1 VWPLSFGEVATLHN
15 TLHLNRSVDMNFSV
29 LTSQFWSLAL
39 QGLALGLIY
48 ALVSLGYTMVYGV
61 LRLINFANSEVF
73 MVGTFATLY
82 IETHIFGYAISAP
95 SLHGFKLIYTL
106 AAAFLASMLA
116 CALLAIVVE
125 LVAYRRLRARGAN
138 RLASLIS
145 AIGVSIFLL
154 EGMRIITISRPMTT
168 PRLLDKWSFG
178 TFHGANFRIDT
189 MMAIVFPILIFFVL
203 DQFVRRS
210 RLGKSIRAVSMS
222 EENSKLMGINI
233 NRVITLT
240 FCIGGLT
247 TGAAAF
253 LYTTVYENTIFNVG
267 FNMGIAA
274 FTAAVLGGIG
284 NLRGAFFGGLAL
296 GLLEQFAS
304 AVLGSQWKAITVFT
318 VLVVVLLFKP
328 NGLFGEAVQQTRT

>member
-1 VWPLSFGEVATLHN
+1 
-15 TLHLNRSVDMNFSV
+15 MNFSV
-29 LTSQFWSLAL
+29 VTSQFWSLCL

-73 MVGTFATLY
+73 MLGTFATLV
-82 IETHIFGYAISAP
+82 IQTTFFGYDMNAEA
-95 SLHGFKLIYTL
+95 LHGMKLVWVMT
-106 AAAFLASMLA
+106 ATFLGTMIFS
-116 CALLAIVVE
+116 AILGVLVE

-138 RLASLIS
+138 RLSSLIS

-154 EGMRIITISRPMTT
+154 EGVRILTGSRGQKS
-168 PRLLDKWSFG
+168 PRLLEKWSFG
-178 TFHGANFRIDT
+178 EFNGANLRIDT
-189 MMAIVFPILIFFVL
+189 IITIVLPIVIFLIL
-203 DQFVRRS
+203 DQFVNKS

-240 FCIGGLT
+240 FAIGGLT

-253 LYTTVYENTIFNVG
+253 LYTTVYENTIFKVG
-267 FNMGIAA
+267 FSMGIAA

-284 NLRGAFFGGLAL
+284 NIRGAFYGGIAL
-296 GLLEQFAS
+296 GLLEQFSS
-304 AVLGSQWKAITVFT
+304 AILGSQWKAVTVFL
-318 VLVVVLLFKP
+318 VLVLVLLFKP

>member
-1 VWPLSFGEVATLHN
+1 
-15 TLHLNRSVDMNFSV
+15 MNFSV
-29 LTSQFWSLAL
+29 IGSQFWSLAF
-39 QGLALGLIY
+39 QGRALGLIY
-48 ALVSLGYTMVYGV
+48 SLVSLGYTMVYGV

-73 MVGTFATLY
+73 MVGTFSVLY
-82 IETHIFGYAISAP
+82 LQINILGVPIGEPALHGVKLIAYLAIS
-95 SLHGFKLIYTL
+95 LIG
-106 AAAFLASMLA
+106 SMIV
-116 CALLAIVVE
+116 CALLAMLVE

-145 AIGVSIFLL
+145 AIGVSIALL
-154 EGMRIITISRPMTT
+154 EGFSMLTGARGQIA

-178 TFHGANFRIDT
+178 EVAGANFRIDQV
-189 MMAIVFPILIFFVL
+189 MAIVMPIVIFLIL
-203 DQFVRRS
+203 DQFVTKS

-233 NRVITLT
+233 NQVITLT

-253 LYTTVYENTIFNVG
+253 LYTTVYENTVFNVG

-284 NLRGAFFGGLAL
+284 NLRGAFYGGLAL
-296 GLLEQFAS
+296 GMVEQFAS
-304 AVLGSQWKAITVFT
+304 AVLGSQWKSVTVF
-318 VLVVVLLFKP
+318 VILVVVLLFKP

>member
-1 VWPLSFGEVATLHN
+1 
-15 TLHLNRSVDMNFSV
+15 MNFSV
-29 LTSQFWSLAL
+29 VTSQFWSLCL

-73 MVGTFATLY
+73 MLGTFATLV
-82 IETHIFGYAISAP
+82 IQTTFFGYDMNAEA
-95 SLHGFKLIYTL
+95 LHGMKLVWVLT
-106 AAAFLASMLA
+106 ATFLGTMIFS
-116 CALLAIVVE
+116 AILGVLVE
-125 LVAYRRLRARGAN
+125 LIAYRRLRARGAN
-138 RLASLIS
+138 RLSSLIS

-154 EGMRIITISRPMTT
+154 EGVRILTGSRGQKS
-168 PRLLDKWSFG
+168 PRLLEKWSFG
-178 TFHGANFRIDT
+178 EFNGANLRIDT
-189 MMAIVFPILIFFVL
+189 IITIVLPIVIFLIL
-203 DQFVRRS
+203 DQFVNKS

-240 FCIGGLT
+240 FAIGGLT

-253 LYTTVYENTIFNVG
+253 LYTTVYENTIFKVG
-267 FNMGIAA
+267 FSMGIAA

-284 NLRGAFFGGLAL
+284 NIRGAFYGGIAL
-296 GLLEQFAS
+296 GLLEQFSS
-304 AVLGSQWKAITVFT
+304 AILGSQWKAVTVFL
-318 VLVVVLLFKP
+318 VLVLVLLFKP